1 MWNVYFVDNHWRWKP
16 VVTFNS
22 KSIRNRSYTSSCTSL
37 PRRGRSHMAGVGDF
51 RDADLS
57 CLVFLWHTVISFPP
71 LKSSS
76 GPTSFALTRLV
87 GWLGSFDTNRDTH
100 TITTVMRSTT
110 SVDRID
116 FPLISWTRSITS
128 IQALVGGSPL
138 IYPSHPPAG
147 HPAVLLGYWVCLSQC
162 GESIKML
169 HFWYNRS
176 AHESGEI
183 SVSVAASEI
192 VRNTL

>member
-1 MWNVYFVDNHWRWKP
+1 MPGFL
-16 VVTFNS
+16 VTHGHLFS
-22 KSIRNRSYTSSCTSL
+22 PAQIIIRTDELCFDT
-37 PRRGRSHMAGVGDF
+37 
-51 RDADLS
+51 
-57 CLVFLWHTVISFPP
+57 
-71 LKSSS
+71 
-76 GPTSFALTRLV
+76 V

-116 FPLISWTRSITS
+116 FPLISWTRSIAS

-138 IYPSHPPAG
+138 IYPSRPPAG

-162 GESIKML
+162 GESINML